1 MKWHTTAEDTLCGG
15 YWDIHGVTITRLSH
29 SSNLPNPFT
38 GKLVMSRAQ
47 ALLTLEEIE
56 QT

>member
-1 MKWHTTAEDTLCGG
+1 MKLHTTADDILCGG
-15 YWDIHGVTITRLSH
+15 YWNIHGVTITRLSD

-38 GKLVMSRAQ
+38 GNLVMSTAQ
-47 ALLTLEEIE
+47 ALLTLEEID